1 MTTIGPNGPELP
13 PEPSDESLVER
24 VVQRDV
30 AAFTALYDRYAQMV
44 YATAVHVVGRQDAE
58 EVVQD
63 VFLRLWHKA
72 DQFDA
77 NRGSFRSWFMTIARN
92 HMMDEL
98 KRRGQEE
105 RLLVARRIEQS
116 LDQAAAPS
124 ADMIDE
130 TWPQERT
137 GQLLQALRGLPVEQR
152 QAIILAYFGGLSQS
166 AIAQEL
172 DWPLG
177 TVKKRIRLGLQKLR
191 AFFILRQQGIQ
202 PQDELAH
209 TGEE

>member
-1 MTTIGPNGPELP
+1 MRTIGQNGPEQP
-13 PEPSDESLVER
+13 PEPGDETLVER

-30 AAFTALYDRYAQMV
+30 AAFTLLYDRYAQLV

-77 NRGSFRSWFMTIARN
+77 GRGSFRSWFMTIARN
-92 HMMDEL
+92 HVLDEL

-105 RLLVARRIEQS
+105 RLFAARRIEKS
-116 LDQAAAPS
+116 LEQAAAS
-124 ADMIDE
+124 NVDMIDE
-130 TWPQERT
+130 TWPQEHA
-137 GQLLQALRGLPVEQR
+137 GHILPALRGLPVEQR

-166 AIAQEL
+166 AIAQQL

-191 AFFILRQQGIQ
+191 AVFILR
-202 PQDELAH
+202 E
-209 TGEE
+209 